1 MNRFSGK
8 GPQTMI
14 KSVSLGIGAF
24 LLILGLSLHAV
35 DSYTVRAKVEA
46 TSFGMAP
53 AAKVVVPEPWKP
65 WAYLGAGVVL
75 CLWTCTLPAKI
86 NGKK

>member
-1 MNRFSGK
+1 
-8 GPQTMI
+8 MI

-24 LLILGLSLHAV
+24 LLILGLTLHAV
-35 DSYTVRAKVEA
+35 DSYTVRPKVEA
-46 TSFGMAP
+46 TSTFGFTP
-53 AAKVVVPEPWKP
+53 EPKVVTPEPWKP
-65 WAYLGAGVVL
+65 WAYIGAGVVL

>member
-1 MNRFSGK
+1 
-8 GPQTMI
+8 MI
-14 KSVSLGIGAF
+14 KSISFGIGFF
-24 LLILGLSLHAV
+24 LLILGLSLQAV
-35 DSYTVRAKVEA
+35 DSYTVKPKMATEA
-46 TSFGMAP
+46 SAFGMAP
-53 AAKVVVPEPWKP
+53 AAKVVTPEPWKP